1 MTRRHPML
9 IAPAPALAI
18 ALALAGLAA
27 ASPASAGPKASASAD
42 SSVNLVKYTS
52 FAFATPLGTDQNG
65 YQSIVSQSLK
75 AATRA
80 HLEAR
85 GLRYDEAAPQLVV
98 NFNARLDDKMK
109 VSTTSMPTMPMGVG
123 MGVGRGGG
131 YYGYRTGMYGAWP
144 LYQDQTTVS
153 QYKEGTLNIDIVD
166 QARKQLVWEAVV
178 TDSITP
184 KKRDKIDAT
193 IAAYVKAAFR
203 KYPVKASKAK

>member
-1 MTRRHPML
+1 MTRHPVL
-9 IAPAPALAI
+9 I
-18 ALALAGLAA
+18 ALAVAGLAA

-42 SSVNLVKYTS
+42 STVNLTQYNS
-52 FAFATPLGTDQNG
+52 FAFASPLGTDQNG

-75 AATRA
+75 SATRA
-80 HLEAR
+80 QLEAR

-109 VSTTSMPTMPMGVG
+109 VSTTSVPTMSMGVG
-123 MGVGRGGG
+123 MGRG
-131 YYGYRTGMYGAWP
+131 YYGYRSGMYAPWP

-178 TDSITP
+178 TDTITQ
-184 KKRDKIDAT
+184 KKRDRIDAT
-193 IAAYVKAAFR
+193 IADYVAAAFK